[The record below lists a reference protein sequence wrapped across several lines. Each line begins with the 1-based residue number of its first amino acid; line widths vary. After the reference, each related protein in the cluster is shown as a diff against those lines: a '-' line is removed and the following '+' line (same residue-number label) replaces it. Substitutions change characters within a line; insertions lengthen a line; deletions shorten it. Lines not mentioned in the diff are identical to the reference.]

1 MKTEN
6 RTFRHKNNLHHGTI
20 VWPDNLSEALTL
32 LGEREVWNAF
42 RIGYLEVCRKQI
54 CGLTPRRRKT
64 HKIDLS
70 ELPET
75 DQEMISQM
83 ISDLKEQYRQLQ
95 LEKESALLASQQTA
109 PSDFDETPEEAPVPA
124 SESADSFDAD
134 FARYLA
140 SLDSSLPQ
148 RTGTP

>member
-20 VWPDNLSEALTL
+20 VWPDNLGEAMSL

-54 CGLTPRRRKT
+54 CGLTPRRRKN

-70 ELPET
+70 ELPEG

-83 ISDLKEQYRQLQ
+83 ISELKEQYRQLQ
-95 LEKESALLASQQTA
+95 LEKESVQLAAQQKA
-109 PSDFDETPEEAPVPA
+109 QIDYDEMPEEALAPA
-124 SESADSFDAD
+124 SESADPFEAD

-140 SLDSSLPQ
+140 SLDSSPQ
-148 RTGTP
+148 QRMEKL